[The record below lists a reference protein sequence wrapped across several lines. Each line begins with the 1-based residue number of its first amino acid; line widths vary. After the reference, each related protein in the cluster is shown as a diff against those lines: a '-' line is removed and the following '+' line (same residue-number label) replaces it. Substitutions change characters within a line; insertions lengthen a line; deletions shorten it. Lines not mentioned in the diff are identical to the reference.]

1 MHRWLTSFRAPKARH
16 STLSLAVMALL
27 AWLPTAEVGAQ
38 ATAAAD
44 PEAGAALAV
53 LQAHFEA
60 FNRGDAAASSALM
73 HDQIIYVAGPRC
85 LPQAPCRGQA
95 AAAQGFVNPSVAMKM
110 RVTLGT
116 TAERFGEAFRTRVE
130 VTWPALE
137 AGTAMPGVRRLVGH
151 DMFKVVDGKVALK
164 HFLPDATDAQTAYF
178 YATSGGRK
186 VEAPAYRVV
195 EFEVIDQEAWSQY
208 TRRALQIP
216 SIGQHLVRAGEAKP
230 VVGQPPVKV
239 SVFRHASMAEALAFD
254 QLPEVAEIKSL
265 RDRGARTRSYIVPGT
280 LP

>member
-1 MHRWLTSFRAPKARH
+1 MYRSLSSRSRAEALR
-16 STLSLAVMALL
+16 STLALAAAALL
-27 AWLPTAEVGAQ
+27 AWAPAREAGAQ
-38 ATAAAD
+38 AAAAAD
-44 PEAGAALAV
+44 PEAAAALAV
-53 LQAHFEA
+53 LQAHFDA
-60 FNRGDAAASSALM
+60 FNRGDAAAAAALM
-73 HDQIIYVAGPRC
+73 HERITYAAGPRC
-85 LPQAPCRGQA
+85 LPQAPCRGAEA
-95 AAAQGFVNPSVAMKM
+95 ANAGFVVPSVAMKM